1 MDHSHTHVVNPRT
14 PAKQRRETA
23 ARQPRNSRNTPCD
36 TRKTGAKHRETAER
50 HPRNIRESVQGTHRG

>member
-1 MDHSHTHVVNPRT
+1 MRMSSTRGPLRNS
-14 PAKQRRETA
+14 RETT

-36 TRKTGAKHRETAER
+36 PRETGAKQRETAAR